1 MGLYDLLAEHNI
13 TFDELMSIVYDLS
26 KIVYI
31 GSVDRVENIVRD
43 LDDIYD
49 DKEFKKFKKEY
60 NNGI

>member
-1 MGLYDLLAEHNI
+1 MKGLYDILMEYNI
-13 TFDELMSIVYDLS
+13 TFDELIRMIYDLS

-49 DKEFKKFKKEY
+49 DKEFKKLKKEY
-60 NNGI
+60 NK

>member
-1 MGLYDLLAEHNI
+1 MGLYDLLVKYNI

-31 GSVDRVENIVRD
+31 GSVDRIENIVRD

-60 NNGI
+60 GDGI

>member
-1 MGLYDLLAEHNI
+1 MGLYDLLMKYNI
-13 TFDELMSIVYDLS
+13 TYDDLMGLVYDLS

-49 DKEFKKFKKEY
+49 DKEFKEFKKEY
-60 NNGI
+60 DDGI